1 MAESPDESFEVV
13 DGEDTSCHSNISE
26 KVPEETGDGVKRSFC
41 CKKHKALFMTSSN
54 SIRSRKFAMQC
65 LLYLLIFTFL
75 QTLCDKAAV

>member
-13 DGEDTSCHSNISE
+13 EGEDTSCHSNISD

-54 SIRSRKFAMQC
+54 SIRS
-65 LLYLLIFTFL
+65 
-75 QTLCDKAAV
+75 

>member
-13 DGEDTSCHSNISE
+13 EGEDTSCHSNISE

-54 SIRSRKFAMQC
+54 SIRSRNSPISI
-65 LLYLLIFTFL
+65 YLLSFHFL
-75 QTLCDKAAV
+75 QTLCVKAAV